1 MAIAE
6 LVRLDIPAQPA
17 FVGVARSVVSTVA
30 TSVEGINDDRL
41 DDLRLAVS
49 EVCTGA
55 VDAGEGADHRV
66 VLRCVVDDEH
76 LDVHIEDSE
85 GGFESDGLG
94 EGGFGLQLVHA
105 LVDDVTI
112 AGGSVTLRMR
122 LHV

>member
-55 VDAGEGADHRV
+55 VDGGDGNRV

-76 LDVHIEDSE
+76 LDVHIEDDD
-85 GGFESDGLG
+85 GGFSSEVMA
-94 EGGFGLQLVHA
+94 EGGFGLTLIHA
-105 LVDDVTI
+105 LVDEVSI
-112 AGGSVTLRMR
+112 AAGGVTLRMR
-122 LHV
+122 LQP

>member
-30 TSVEGINDDRL
+30 TSLEGIDDDRL

-55 VDAGEGADHRV
+55 VDAVDGNRV
-66 VLRCVVDDEH
+66 VLRCVIDDEH
-76 LDVHIEDSE
+76 LDIHIEDDR
-85 GGFESDGLG
+85 GGFASEAMA
-94 EGGFGLQLVHA
+94 EGGFGLQLIHA
-105 LVDDVTI
+105 LVDEVTMSE
-112 AGGSVTLRMR
+112 GSVILRMR
-122 LHV
+122 LQP